1 MRENP
6 RSLIAEA
13 TKIVADVER
22 FLETAVES
30 VRAIPAKRKEALE
43 ADAAAKE
50 REKQAWAEWERVRVA
65 KLSKRHKDIANRKF
79 DRASKEA
86 WRANQYLASDAFDT
100 EYQKAVARQI
110 AGLLREESEQ
120 KLDDISTRSDDPE
133 LQRTVA
139 ECREEVGR
147 TTRYVIT
154 TLAAGGDLQPA
165 EVRKARAEADAI
177 LEHQYPPVDE

>member
-22 FLETAVES
+22 FLETALES
-30 VRAIPAKRKEALE
+30 VLAIPAKRKEALE

-50 REKQAWAEWERVRVA
+50 REKQAWAEWKRVRAA
-65 KLSKRHKDIANRKF
+65 KLSKREKDRADRSF
-79 DRASKEA
+79 DRASKAA
-86 WRANQYLASDAFDT
+86 WRANQYLASDTFDT

-120 KLDDISTRSDDPE
+120 KLADIANRSEDPE

-147 TTRYVIT
+147 AARYVIT
-154 TLAAGGDLQPA
+154 TLAAGGDLHPA
-165 EVRKARAEADAI
+165 GVRKARAEAGAI
-177 LEHQYPPVDE
+177 LEHQYPPVGE